1 MNAKTAAALAT
12 VLWGFTYVVTT
23 LMLPPHPF
31 LISAVRAMGGAII
44 LLLIARQLP
53 APGWL
58 GRLVILG
65 TLNTSLFFSL
75 LFISALRLPG
85 GVAAIFQALGPL
97 FIILLGWAILGA
109 RPTALKIIS
118 VIIGVVGVALVV
130 LKGDAQVDLWG
141 VVAALGSTLSLA
153 LGGILMNRWGRP
165 PMSMVSFTGWQLF
178 IAGVELT
185 LLTVLMGDF
194 PAELTST
201 HVTGFFILALALTAI
216 PFVLWF
222 RAIAHAGAVTIA
234 PFFLLVPITAFTLDA
249 IIKSV
254 VPTPFQLLGIGIV
267 ILGLLLSQKKVP
279 SPTAP

>member
-1 MNAKTAAALAT
+1 MNPKAAAALAT

-65 TLNTSLFFSL
+65 TLNTCLFFSL
-75 LFISALRLPG
+75 LFVSALRLPG

-97 FIILLGWAILGA
+97 FVILLGWAILGA
-109 RPTALKIIS
+109 KPTTLKILS
-118 VIIGVVGVALVV
+118 VIIGVIGVALVV
-130 LKGDAQVDLWG
+130 LKGDAQVDFLG
-141 VVAALGSTLSLA
+141 VLAALGSTLSLA
-153 LGGILMNRWGRP
+153 LGGVLMNRWGKP
-165 PMSMVSFTGWQLF
+165 PMGMINFTGWQLF
-178 IAGVELT
+178 IAGIELS
-185 LLTVLMGDF
+185 LLTALMGDF
-194 PAELTST
+194 PSELTST
-201 HVTGFFILALALTAI
+201 HLLGFFILALALTAI

-234 PFFLLVPITAFTLDA
+234 PFFLLVPITAFALDA

-254 VPTPFQLLGIGIV
+254 VPTPFQLLGLAIV
-267 ILGLLLSQKKVP
+267 IAGLLLSQKKIL
-279 SPTAP
+279 SAT

>member
-1 MNAKTAAALAT
+1 MNAKTAAALAA

-31 LISAVRAMGGAII
+31 LISAVRAMGGALV
-44 LLLIARQLP
+44 LLVLARQLP
-53 APGWL
+53 AAGWL

-118 VIIGVVGVALVV
+118 VIIGALGVSLVV
-130 LKGDAQVDLWG
+130 LKGDAQVDFLG
-141 VVAALGSTLSLA
+141 VLAALGSTLSLA
-153 LGGILMNRWGRP
+153 LGGVLMNRWGKP
-165 PMSMVSFTGWQLF
+165 PMGMVSFTGWQLF
-178 IAGVELT
+178 IAGVELS
-185 LLTVLMGDF
+185 LLTAVMGDF
-194 PAELTST
+194 PAELTHT
-201 HVTGFFILALALTAI
+201 HMMGFFILAVALTAV

-234 PFFLLVPITAFTLDA
+234 PFFLLVPITAFALDA

-254 VPTPFQLLGIGIV
+254 VPTFFQLVGIAIV
-267 ILGLLLSQKKVP
+267 ILGLLLSQKKTPPP
-279 SPTAP
+279 SAT

>member
-1 MNAKTAAALAT
+1 MNPKAAAALAT

-58 GRLVILG
+58 GRLIILG
-65 TLNTSLFFSL
+65 TLNTCLFFSL
-75 LFISALRLPG
+75 LFVSALRLPG

-97 FIILLGWAILGA
+97 FVILLGWAILGA
-109 RPTALKIIS
+109 KPSVLKILS
-118 VIIGVVGVALVV
+118 VVIGVIGVSLVV
-130 LKGDAQVDLWG
+130 LKGDAQVDLLG
-141 VVAALGSTLSLA
+141 VLAALGSTLSLA
-153 LGGILMNRWGRP
+153 LGGVLMNRWGKP
-165 PMSMVSFTGWQLF
+165 PMGMINFTGWQLF
-178 IAGVELT
+178 IAGVELSI
-185 LLTVLMGDF
+185 LTALMGDF
-194 PAELTST
+194 PTELTST
-201 HVTGFFILALALTAI
+201 HLLGFFILALALTAI

-234 PFFLLVPITAFTLDA
+234 PFFLLVPITAFALDA

-254 VPTPFQLLGIGIV
+254 VPTPFQLLGIAIV
-267 ILGLLLSQKKVP
+267 IAGLLLSQKKLP
-279 SPTAP
+279 SPT